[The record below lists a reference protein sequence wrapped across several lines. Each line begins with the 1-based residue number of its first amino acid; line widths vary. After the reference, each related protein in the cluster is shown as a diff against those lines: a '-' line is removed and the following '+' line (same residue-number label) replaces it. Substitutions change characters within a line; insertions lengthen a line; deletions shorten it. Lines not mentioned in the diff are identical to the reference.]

1 MEQNNAKEKM
11 NGFGGLNSIEM
22 MIRNLEEDVI
32 VNLKKLPFMQL
43 FFDSELNSEIEKN
56 ALKGMCEALYSIIVE
71 MTNGWGISLERAEA
85 LGSSIAHYISYTM
98 GIAKLVDKYFHGEIS
113 IDQYYSELSKKLAVG
128 AISFI
133 KNNWSALGTI
143 MAGGL
148 RGILAYFGVPLIT
161 IESCISLLG
170 KMGSL
175 IKSRIEPFFN
185 SANVQRFIE
194 HGLRF
199 AGKAFKKLTDV
210 ASKTY
215 QTSKDAVKK
224 TKQFVTEISLK
235 IGVGFD
241 QFRSSLKKEWNS
253 FKEKAKDV
261 GHRLKIWTALAF
273 N

>member
-113 IDQYYSELSKKLAVG
+113 IDQ
-128 AISFI
+128 
-133 KNNWSALGTI
+133 
-143 MAGGL
+143 
-148 RGILAYFGVPLIT
+148 
-161 IESCISLLG
+161 
-170 KMGSL
+170 
-175 IKSRIEPFFN
+175 
-185 SANVQRFIE
+185 
-194 HGLRF
+194 
-199 AGKAFKKLTDV
+199 
-210 ASKTY
+210 
-215 QTSKDAVKK
+215 
-224 TKQFVTEISLK
+224 
-235 IGVGFD
+235 
-241 QFRSSLKKEWNS
+241 
-253 FKEKAKDV
+253 
-261 GHRLKIWTALAF
+261 
-273 N
+273 